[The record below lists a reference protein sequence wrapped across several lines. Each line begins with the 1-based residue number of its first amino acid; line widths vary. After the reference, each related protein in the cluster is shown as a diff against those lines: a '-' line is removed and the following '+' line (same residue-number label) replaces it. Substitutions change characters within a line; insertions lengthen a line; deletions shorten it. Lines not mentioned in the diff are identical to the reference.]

1 MDIEEFLETSPT
13 FADFTPA
20 EIEVLG
26 KALTVETCPE
36 DHVFYEEGTRGSTM
50 YIVMDGEVRVSRKRA
65 QGRGYRYRDTLHAG
79 DIFGLQSLIDNRVR
93 YTTCQA
99 ATPVTVASLPKTA
112 FNLLYHAH
120 IAIAEHFQYAVA
132 RQLTRELRAL
142 DRQLINALSTGDI
155 NELLGN
161 TG

>member
-1 MDIEEFLETSPT
+1 MHIDEFLEISPT
-13 FADFTPA
+13 FSDFTPA

-26 KALTVETCPE
+26 KALTVKTYPQG
-36 DHVFYEEGTRGSTM
+36 HLFYEEGTRGSTM
-50 YIVMDGEVRVSRKRA
+50 YIVMEGDVRVSRKRP

-93 YTTCQA
+93 YTTCEA
-99 ATPVTVASLPKTA
+99 DTRVTVASLPKTA
-112 FNLLYHAH
+112 FNLLYHSH

-142 DRQLINALSTGDI
+142 DRQLINALSSGDVDD
-155 NELLGN
+155 LLGN
-161 TG
+161 PA